1 MKRLL
6 YILLLSLFASCQDS
20 QSKEAAGSFAN
31 LTELEKEI
39 LSTFSAVDSL
49 LAIDHGA
56 FWNKEVYGAILIVDP
71 ESRVF
76 YANQNSPNEEFT
88 RIGAMY
94 TDTLPPD
101 INISNTAI
109 DWGDTRWSMIML
121 PLPEEKVDRNHLV
134 IHELFHR
141 IQPDLGFAGIPEL
154 SNGHLDSYNGRLLLK
169 LELQALEEA
178 VLATDPER
186 RTKHIKNALAFR
198 QKRQSSP
205 DINKAENALEL
216 NEGLAEYTALKLSG
230 RNEQELKSQLIRSK
244 NAFFSNPTFVRSF
257 AYHTI
262 PFYGYLLSESKPRW
276 HRDIDIGTNLS
287 DYFIHSFGVSV
298 DESQPIDQIADSG
311 EYEYQQTVTEETE
324 REKKRIEKVEKLKRK
339 FTQHPVLELPFQ
351 NMSISFD
358 PRNLTPL
365 EGLGT
370 IYPDLRVTDLWGTL
384 TVKNDALVSSDWSKV
399 TVSAPNKVSVDL
411 VEGDGWQLELAEGW
425 MIEQHNGAYKIAK
438 R

>member
-1 MKRLL
+1 M
-6 YILLLSLFASCQDS
+6 LLLSLFASCQNF
-20 QSKEAAGSFAN
+20 QSKEPAGSTAN

-39 LSTFSAVDSL
+39 RSTFSAVDSL
-49 LAIDHGA
+49 LAIDHGG
-56 FWNKEVYGAILIVDP
+56 FWNKEVYGALLMVDP

-76 YANQNSPNEEFT
+76 YANENNQEEAFN

-94 TDTLPPD
+94 TDTLPPE
-101 INISNTAI
+101 INISNTAFN
-109 DWGDTRWSMIML
+109 WGDKRWSMIML
-121 PLPEEKVDRNHLV
+121 PLPEEKVARNHLV

-141 IQPDLGFAGIPEL
+141 IQPDLGFTGIPEMD
-154 SNGHLDSYNGRLLLK
+154 NGHLDTYEGRVQLK

-178 VLATDPER
+178 VLATEPER

-205 DINKAENALEL
+205 DIKKAENALEL

-230 RNEQELKSQLIRSK
+230 RNEQEVKSQLIRSK

-298 DESQPIDQIADSG
+298 DDSQPIDQIADSG
-311 EYEYQQTVTEETE
+311 EYEYQKIVNEETE
-324 REKKRIEKVEKLKRK
+324 RERKRVEKAEKLRKK
-339 FTQHPVLELPFQ
+339 FTQHPVLDLPFQ
-351 NMSISFD
+351 NMNISFD

-399 TVSAPNKVSVDL
+399 TVSAPNKVSADL
-411 VEGDGWQLELAEGW
+411 VEGDGWQLELAKGW
-425 MIEQHNGAYKIAK
+425 MIEQHNGAYKIGK
-438 R
+438 K